1 MTDTAEQIRLTPE
14 AVVDAMHAAFRAG
27 DLAAIA
33 AHWHEDVVYEAPGVS
48 LTGKPARIAAEQV
61 WLGAFSDNDVTT
73 HTRFVQGE
81 EIVDFCTMIGVH
93 TGPLA
98 LPDGT
103 AIPPTGARLAG
114 PYASRYRIRE
124 GKVVF
129 QEVIYDRLALIQS
142 LSAAPA

>member
-1 MTDTAEQIRLTPE
+1 MIDTAEQVRLAPE

-27 DLAAIA
+27 DLDGIA
-33 AHWHEDVVYEAPGVS
+33 AHWHEDVIYEAPGVS
-48 LTGKPARIAAEQV
+48 LTGKAARIAAEQV
-61 WLGAFSDNDVTT
+61 WLGAFSDNDVETRA
-73 HTRFVQGE
+73 RFVHGE

-93 TGPLA
+93 TGPLG
-98 LPDGT
+98 LPDGS

-129 QEVIYDRLALIQS
+129 QEVIYDRLALMQN
-142 LSAAPA
+142 LSAGPA